1 MPVSVRACDD
11 SVSDRGLAVHHV
23 GEDVAHSSLAQRER
37 RKDSTVSEAERAI
50 VIERLS
56 EAQDEAMRVQLA
68 LEQISRALA
77 RAEEAG
83 DGPAM
88 ARWYAQEA
96 ALLHRRA
103 EIADHVSAIAA
114 VLWTP
119 QEPLVTEQPP
129 IRIVH

>member
-1 MPVSVRACDD
+1 MN
-11 SVSDRGLAVHHV
+11 
-23 GEDVAHSSLAQRER
+23 
-37 RKDSTVSEAERAI
+37 EAERA
-50 VIERLS
+50 VAMERLS

-68 LEQISRALA
+68 LERVSRALA
-77 RAEEAG
+77 QAEEAG

-88 ARWYAQEA
+88 VCWYAQEA

-114 VLWTP
+114 VLWASH
-119 QEPLVTEQPP
+119 ESLVTEKSP